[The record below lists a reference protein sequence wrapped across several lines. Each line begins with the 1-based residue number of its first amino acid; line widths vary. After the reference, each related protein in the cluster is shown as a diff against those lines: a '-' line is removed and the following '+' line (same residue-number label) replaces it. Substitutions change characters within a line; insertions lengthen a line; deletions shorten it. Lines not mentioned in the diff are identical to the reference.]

1 MVIQILECIHSEIIH
16 NCGFWRWTDLGGL
29 WTQLLNQRVNDDSE
43 LHNWWRRGQVRPLE
57 IRKRPLWTLLP
68 NEPWWNRLLEWK
80 DGSRISC
87 GCKFGFNWGSS
98 KVGQWVAGASF
109 HFSDI
114 LNKNGKL
121 STGDALN
128 WDKGWL
134 EHHQALVWVGRP
146 TVWSHMRSLST
157 SSKVGRGANDA
168 HAINEFEL
176 AMC

>member
-1 MVIQILECIHSEIIH
+1 M
-16 NCGFWRWTDLGGL
+16 
-29 WTQLLNQRVNDDSE
+29 
-43 LHNWWRRGQVRPLE
+43 
-57 IRKRPLWTLLP
+57 
-68 NEPWWNRLLEWK
+68 
-80 DGSRISC
+80 
-87 GCKFGFNWGSS
+87 
-98 KVGQWVAGASF
+98 AGASF

-114 LNKNGKL
+114 VNKNDKL

-168 HAINEFEL
+168 HAINEL

>member
-1 MVIQILECIHSEIIH
+1 MTTVNCIIDDAEVKYVHLRSERDH
-16 NCGFWRWTDLGGL
+16 FGHCCPTNLGGVVC
-29 WTQLLNQRVNDDSE
+29 WNEKMEVEFRVDAS
-43 LHNWWRRGQVRPLE
+43 L
-57 IRKRPLWTLLP
+57 
-68 NEPWWNRLLEWK
+68 
-80 DGSRISC
+80 GSI
-87 GCKFGFNWGSS
+87 GSS

-114 LNKNGKL
+114 VNKNGKL